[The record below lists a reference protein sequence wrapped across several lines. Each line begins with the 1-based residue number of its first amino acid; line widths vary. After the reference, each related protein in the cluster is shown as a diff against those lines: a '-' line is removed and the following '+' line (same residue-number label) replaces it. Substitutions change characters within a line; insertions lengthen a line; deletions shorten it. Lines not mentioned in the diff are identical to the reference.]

1 LLKKAELEHWCGTVL
16 KLRINITE
24 SKMFLSNENNE
35 NTVLRT
41 RSLFLTVRSLKPSK
55 LTVTYLL
62 CKSTK
67 FKAFY
72 SLFMLGKRT
81 NITEEQIVIRYKK
94 SGDKLG

>member
-1 LLKKAELEHWCGTVL
+1 VHFVKKAELEHWCGTVL

-41 RSLFLTVRSLKPSK
+41 RSLFLTVQTFK
-55 LTVTYLL
+55 VDCYFL

-67 FKAFY
+67 YTA
-72 SLFMLGKRT
+72 L
-81 NITEEQIVIRYKK
+81 
-94 SGDKLG
+94 